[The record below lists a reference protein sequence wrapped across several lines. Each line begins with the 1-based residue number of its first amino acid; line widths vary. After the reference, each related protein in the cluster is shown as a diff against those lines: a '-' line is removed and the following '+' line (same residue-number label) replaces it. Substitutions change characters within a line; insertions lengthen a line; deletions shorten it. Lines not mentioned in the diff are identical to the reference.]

1 MVNNISSANSIIL
14 SPNKQ
19 NTSSIDILLA
29 LSKLRQNIW
38 FLGIPFFFLGITT
51 KFFTAIQDGYVTI
64 TELTHLL
71 VAFFFFLSWLCL
83 RPKVKQVD
91 DNLEPVIELQPGKNI
106 ERYENYMAETKNRM
120 VQLQDYHLISQ
131 VYTLPIP
138 YLCQI
143 YHLLNLKHLES
154 IHSFSLGNLK
164 IVDVNHWQPTTN
176 GGALKFQTRL
186 DSSTNVLR
194 MWRRPTVEVDL
205 ILHTPFTV
213 ELSIPAYNGKRIIV
227 MFNVFPITQNKHKF
241 FIDIYSDLQWH
252 KPLLQLILH
261 IASCL
266 TLFEDL
272 PYLQS
277 LARRNKDRLI
287 SSERVSNH
295 KNMWLFKRFVE
306 LYNSRKE
313 LGTSVE
319 AKA

>member
-1 MVNNISSANSIIL
+1 MLTPIYSTNSI
-14 SPNKQ
+14 Q
-19 NTSSIDILLA
+19 NQQKTSAIDIFYV
-29 LSKLRQNIW
+29 LSMFRQNIW
-38 FLGIPFFFLGITT
+38 FIGLPFFLLGISAKYF
-51 KFFTAIQDGYVTI
+51 KAIQDGYVTV
-64 TELTHLL
+64 TELTHLWIASFL
-71 VAFFFFLSWLCL
+71 FLSWLCL
-83 RPKVKQVD
+83 KPKTKSID
-91 DNLEPVIELQPGKNI
+91 ENPEPVIELQPDKEI
-106 ERYENYMAETKNRM
+106 QQYESYIAETKDRM
-120 VQLQDYHLISQ
+120 SQLQEYHLISQ
-131 VYTLPIP
+131 VYTLPVP

-154 IHSFSLGNLK
+154 IHNFSLGNLK

-186 DSSTNVLR
+186 DTSTNVLR
-194 MWRRPTVEVDL
+194 IWRKPTVEVDL

-213 ELSIPAYNGKRIIV
+213 ELSIPAYNGKKIIV

-252 KPLLQLILH
+252 KPLLQMILH

-277 LARRNKDRLI
+277 LARKNQDRLI

-313 LGTSVE
+313 LGTSIE

>member
-1 MVNNISSANSIIL
+1 MLNSMSSSNPIIL
-14 SPNKQ
+14 KQ
-19 NTSSIDILLA
+19 NQPKNSSIDIFSV

-38 FLGIPFFFLGITT
+38 FFGIPFFFLGITN
-51 KFFTAIQDGYVTI
+51 KYFTSLQDGYVTV

-71 VAFFFFLSWLCL
+71 IAFFFFLSWLCL
-83 RPKVKQVD
+83 KPKTKLSEE
-91 DNLEPVIELQPGKNI
+91 NLEHNVELQAEQEI
-106 ERYENYMAETKNRM
+106 EQYESYIAETKDRM
-120 VQLQDYHLISQ
+120 SQLQEYHLISQ

-154 IHSFSLGNLK
+154 IHNFSLGNLK
-164 IVDVNHWQPTTN
+164 VVDVNHWQPTTN

-186 DSSTNVLR
+186 NSSTNVLR

-213 ELSIPAYNGKRIIV
+213 ELSIPAYNGKKIIV
-227 MFNVFPITQNKHKF
+227 IFNVFPITQNKHKF

-252 KPLLQLILH
+252 KPLLQTILH

-277 LARRNKDRLI
+277 LARRNKTRLI
-287 SSERVSNH
+287 TSERVSNH

-306 LYNSRKE
+306 LYDSRKE

>member
-1 MVNNISSANSIIL
+1 MLTPIFSSNSL
-14 SPNKQ
+14 TLRQ
-19 NTSSIDILLA
+19 NQQKTSSTDIFLL
-29 LSKLRQNIW
+29 LSKIRQNIW
-38 FLGIPFFFLGITT
+38 FIGIPFFFLGITS
-51 KFFTAIQDGYVTI
+51 KYFTVIQDGYVTV
-64 TELTHLL
+64 TELTHLWL
-71 VAFFFFLSWLCL
+71 AFFFFLSWLCL
-83 RPKVKQVD
+83 KPKTKLID
-91 DNLEPVIELQPGKNI
+91 ENLESVIELQPEKEI
-106 ERYENYMAETKNRM
+106 EQYESYLAETKNRM
-120 VQLQDYHLISQ
+120 SQLQEYHLISQ
-131 VYTLPIP
+131 VYTLPVP

-154 IHSFSLGNLK
+154 IHNFSLGNLK
-164 IVDVNHWQPTTN
+164 IVDVNEWKPTTN
-176 GGALKFQTRL
+176 GGTLKFQTRL

-194 MWRRPTVEVDL
+194 IWRRPTVEVDL

-213 ELSIPAYNGKRIIV
+213 ELSIPAYNGKKIIV
-227 MFNVFPITQNKHKF
+227 IFNVLPITQNKHKF

-252 KPLLQLILH
+252 KPLLQIVLH

-272 PYLQS
+272 PYLQT

-287 SSERVSNH
+287 SAERVSNH